1 MYIHLSIMMGVYFL
15 YMSRNKKVRK
25 EQMIVPGRFRAAKVV
40 NGNIEAAL
48 RFFKR
53 QMKESEILQEVK
65 DRREYIKPSARRR
78 KQKDDAIRREYI
90 RRIRE
95 Q

>member
-1 MYIHLSIMMGVYFL
+1 MMGVYFL

>member
-1 MYIHLSIMMGVYFL
+1 
-15 YMSRNKKVRK
+15 MSRNKKVRK
-25 EQMIVPGRFRAAKVV
+25 EQMIVPGRFRAARVV

>member
-1 MYIHLSIMMGVYFL
+1 MMGVYFL
-15 YMSRNKKVRK
+15 YMNRNRKVRK